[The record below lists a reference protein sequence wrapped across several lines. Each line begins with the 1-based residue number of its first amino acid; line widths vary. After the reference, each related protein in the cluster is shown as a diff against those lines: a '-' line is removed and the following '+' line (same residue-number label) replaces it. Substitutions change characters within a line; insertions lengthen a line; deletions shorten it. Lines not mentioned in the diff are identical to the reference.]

1 MTQISFKGTLITNMN
16 VRKAGYTLP
25 THKVSIVRV
34 NPNNEADLR
43 ALREVEDSWQG
54 NFTKQIYKD
63 AERINSGIIPEFPE
77 TFFIM
82 TEQKDK
88 FSKLNPD
95 DILAEAKIIRDFP
108 AKNKIYIDYL
118 QVQPDNSF
126 DSPIRTLEGLG
137 TSFLK
142 FIKNHYKGKE
152 LSLRSLFSTIDFYKK
167 NGFKLVR
174 KDSNL
179 MKYIAK

>member
-82 TEQKDK
+82 TKQKDK

-108 AKNKIYIDYL
+108 LMIFGQISTAKTFYPSK
-118 QVQPDNSF
+118 
-126 DSPIRTLEGLG
+126 
-137 TSFLK
+137 K
-142 FIKNHYKGKE
+142 F
-152 LSLRSLFSTIDFYKK
+152 SKK
-167 NGFKLVR
+167 R
-174 KDSNL
+174 KVFH
-179 MKYIAK
+179 